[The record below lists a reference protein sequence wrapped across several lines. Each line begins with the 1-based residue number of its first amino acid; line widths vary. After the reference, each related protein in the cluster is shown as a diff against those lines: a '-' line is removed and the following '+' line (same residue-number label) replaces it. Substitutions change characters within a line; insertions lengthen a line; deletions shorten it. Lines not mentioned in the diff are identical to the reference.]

1 MSTVELRWQVVR
13 DLAIHKLRFGQVN
26 EAIETFTEALAVAPP
41 APTGDEDGESAKV
54 LAGKASAELAA
65 STPDRAVDT
74 LRKSGT
80 NYPATLLRCRALY
93 GVADL
98 EQHLLTAANDQRAQ
112 GPPGGHRNRELEA
125 EVDLG
130 RSTFDAVLGD
140 RAGASLLEYRHRFP
154 QIKAEQR
161 LRKAQTIDRPR
172 WKVLAEA
179 GECDVI
185 SVQETVRQE
194 PPIRE
199 RARRET
205 NSRILG
211 QLYLGRGW
219 KDWMFCKELRP
230 DGRHGATVNL
240 PQTPDSSSA
249 MMALIEEC
257 CQRTSA
263 FIKQSQAR
271 CPLYSH
277 RFGRFGSP
285 AKRRREWNELD
296 QLLRYRYRAYRAVYR
311 HLDHLHELRAARK
324 SVQLFRYA
332 GEILR
337 DFYKIT
343 TVRVLPDKGQ
353 LVREI
358 CNLIGLTIVDGL
370 RIPVTLMDEPAEKR
384 LLALFAVPPAKETV
398 TVIPVF
404 GDISTYRDPTEPD
417 HSFLRYKAKITEL
430 EGQYQRVQYPIERCF
445 LDHEMARHHLHNGW
459 LDDVKV
465 MGTRMVEEAIGCG
478 SHLWRLIGHLTIAKA
493 LCAQNNLEQLAK
505 LLCEVAEFVSLSLPD
520 ERIAFF
526 VELAQKLTQGLL
538 NRKQDSELHPSS

>member
-13 DLAIHKLRFGQVN
+13 DLAIHKLRYGQVN

-41 APTGDEDGESAKV
+41 ASTGDEDGESAMV
-54 LAGKASAELAA
+54 RTGKASAELAA
-65 STPDRAVDT
+65 STPDQALET
-74 LRKSGT
+74 LRKSST

-98 EQHLLTAANDQRAQ
+98 ERHLLTAANGHRIQ
-112 GPPGGHRNRELEA
+112 GPPGGPRNRALES
-125 EVDLG
+125 EIDLG
-130 RSTFDAVLGD
+130 RSTYDGVLGD

-154 QIKAEQR
+154 QIETEQR
-161 LRKAQTIDRPR
+161 IRKARAIDRPR

-199 RARRET
+199 RARRDT
-205 NSRILG
+205 NMRILG

-219 KDWMFCKELRP
+219 QDWMFCKDLRT
-230 DGRHGATVNL
+230 DDRHGATVNL
-240 PQTPDSSSA
+240 PQTPDSSVTMST
-249 MMALIEEC
+249 LIEEC
-257 CQRTSA
+257 YDRTST
-263 FIKQSQAR
+263 FVKQSQAR
-271 CPLYSH
+271 SPLYSH
-277 RFGRFGSP
+277 RFGRFGPP
-285 AKRRREWNELD
+285 ANLRREWNELD

-311 HLDHLHELRAARK
+311 QLDRLHELRENRK
-324 SVQLFRYA
+324 AVQLFRYA

-337 DFYKIT
+337 DFYKLT

-353 LVREI
+353 FVREI
-358 CNLIGLTIVDGL
+358 CNLVGLTIVDGL
-370 RIPVTLMDEPAEKR
+370 RIPATLMDEPAEKR
-384 LLALFAVPPAKETV
+384 LLVLFAVPPAKETV
-398 TVIPVF
+398 TVVPVF

-445 LDHEMARHHLHNGW
+445 LDHEMARHHLLNGW

-478 SHLWRLIGHLTIAKA
+478 SHLWRLIGHVTIARA

-505 LLCEVAEFVSLSLPD
+505 LLCQVAEFVSLSLQD
-520 ERIAFF
+520 ERVEFF

-538 NRKQDSELHPSS
+538 NRKQDDELQLSS